1 MSNALAIAGVTA
13 VLRDLLNE
21 GMINHNIAAT
31 VGNVKITSDP
41 PDTIKTTGATADSRL
56 NLYMYRVTP
65 NQGWRNEGLPARGA
79 HGTRL
84 TNPALALDLHYL
96 LTAYGKEQFHTDILL
111 GYGMQLMHETPVL
124 VRDRIRQSLGGVAP
138 VSGSGVLPSTYPS
151 LAAADLAEQ
160 VEQIRITPEF
170 MNTEEMSKLWSA
182 MQASYRPTAAYM
194 ASVVLI
200 ASRRPAKS
208 ALPVRERNLA
218 VRALNRPVI
227 ESVAPQ
233 LVPAGGTLTLTGYNL
248 RGDITRVALGATEVT
263 PADPGYNEIRLT
275 VPGALR
281 SGVTTV
287 QVRHPV
293 DFGTAV
299 EPHRGVESN
308 VVACMVIP
316 SVSGVPATVARNADL
331 TLAVAPAVTDE
342 QKASLILNERSLDLP
357 PRAPGSPPL
366 TSLAFRIPADFP
378 VGSNLLRLRVDGAE
392 SALVLESDAVQPD
405 PLRKQY
411 TGPKVTVT

>member
-21 GMINHNIAAT
+21 GMINHNIASS

-41 PDTIKTTGATADSRL
+41 PDTIKTTGADADSRL

-65 NQGWRNEGLPARGA
+65 NQGWRNEGLPSRGA
-79 HGTRL
+79 NGTRL

-111 GYGMQLMHETPVL
+111 GYGMQLLHETPVL
-124 VRDRIRQSLGGVAP
+124 VRDRIRQSLGGAPP
-138 VSGSGVLPSTYPS
+138 VSGAGVLPSTYPA

-160 VEQIRITPEF
+160 VEQVRIAPEF

-200 ASRRPAKS
+200 ESRRPAKS
-208 ALPVRERNLA
+208 ALPVRQRNIA

-227 ESVAPQ
+227 ERVSPQ
-233 LVPAGGTLTLTGYNL
+233 LVAPGGTLVLEGFNL
-248 RGDITRVALGATEVT
+248 RGDITRVALGDIEVI
-263 PADPGYNEIRLT
+263 PGDPGYDRVEVV
-275 VPGALR
+275 VPA
-281 SGVTTV
+281 SVPAGVTTV

-293 DFGTAV
+293 DFGTAD

-308 VVACMVIP
+308 VIACMVTP
-316 SVSGVPATVARNADL
+316 AVSAVPASVARNTDL
-331 TLAVAPAVTDE
+331 TFTVSPAVGVN
-342 QKASLILNERSLDLP
+342 QKVSLILGQGSIDLP
-357 PRAPGSPPL
+357 PRAPGSPALTTLSFHIPL
-366 TSLAFRIPADFP
+366 DFP
-378 VGSNLLRLRVDGAE
+378 IGTHLLRLRVDGAE
-392 SALVLESDAVQPD
+392 SALQAESDAVQPD
-405 PLRKQY
+405 PLKKQY
-411 TGPKVTVT
+411 TGPKVSVT

>member
-1 MSNALAIAGVTA
+1 VSNALAIAGVTA

-21 GMINHNIAAT
+21 GLINHNIAST

-41 PDTIKTTGATADSRL
+41 PDIIKTTGTAADSRL

-65 NQGWRNEGLPARGA
+65 NPGWRNEGLPARGA
-79 HGTRL
+79 SGARL
-84 TNPALALDLHYL
+84 SNPPLALDLHYL

-111 GYGMQLMHETPVL
+111 GYGMQLLHETPVL
-124 VRDRIRQSLGGVAP
+124 VRDRIRQSLGGVPP
-138 VSGSGVLPSTYPS
+138 VSGADVLPSTYPT

-182 MQASYRPTAAYM
+182 MQASYRPTAAYV

-200 ASRRPAKS
+200 ESRRPAQA

-227 ESVAPQ
+227 ERASPQ
-233 LVPAGGTLTLTGYNL
+233 LVPSGGTLTLTGYNL
-248 RGDITRVALGATEVT
+248 RGDITRVALGAVEIV
-263 PADPGYNEIRLT
+263 PADPGYERIEIT
-275 VPGALR
+275 VPA
-281 SGVTTV
+281 SVPAGVTTL

-293 DFGTAV
+293 DFGTAT

-308 VVACMVIP
+308 VIACMVLP
-316 SVSGVPATVARNADL
+316 VVSGVPASVARNADL
-331 TLAVAPAVTDE
+331 TLTVAPAVRAQ
-342 QKASLILNERSLDLP
+342 QKATLILGQGSIDLP
-357 PRAPGSPPL
+357 PRAPGSPAL
-366 TSLAFRIPADFP
+366 ASLSFRIPADFP
-378 VGSNLLRLRVDGAE
+378 TGTQLLRVRVDGAD
-392 SALVLESDAVQPD
+392 SALEVESDGVQPD
-405 PLRKQY
+405 VLKKQY
-411 TGPKVTVT
+411 TGPQVNVT

>member
-21 GMINHNIAAT
+21 GMINHDIASS

-41 PDTIKTTGATADSRL
+41 PDTIKTTASAADSRL

-65 NQGWRNEGLPARGA
+65 NPGWRNEGLPARSADG
-79 HGTRL
+79 GRL
-84 TNPALALDLHYL
+84 GNPALALDLHYL

-111 GYGMQLMHETPVL
+111 GYGMQLLHETPVL
-124 VRDRIRQSLGGVAP
+124 VRDRIRQSLGGVPP
-138 VSGSGVLPSTYPS
+138 VAGAGVLPSTYPA

-160 VEQIRITPEF
+160 AEQIRIVPEF

-200 ASRRPAKS
+200 ESRRPAKS
-208 ALPVRERNLA
+208 ALPVRQRNLA

-227 ESVAPQ
+227 ERVAPQ
-233 LVPAGGTLTLTGYNL
+233 LVASGGTLVLQGYNL
-248 RGDITRVALGATEVT
+248 RGDITRVALGDIEIV
-263 PADPGYNEIRLT
+263 PDDPGYDRVEVV
-275 VPGALR
+275 VPA
-281 SGVTTV
+281 SVPAGVTTV

-293 DFGTAV
+293 DFGTAT

-308 VVACMVIP
+308 VIACMVIP
-316 SVSGVPATVARNADL
+316 AVSAVPASVARNADL
-331 TLAVAPAVTDE
+331 TFTVTPGVTVD
-342 QKASLILNERSLDLP
+342 QKASLILGERSIDLA
-357 PRAPGSPPL
+357 PRAPGSAPL
-366 TSLAFRIPADFP
+366 TTLTFRIPPDFP
-378 VGSNLLRLRVDGAE
+378 IGAHLLRLRVNGAD
-392 SALVLESDAVQPD
+392 SALAVESDAVQPD
-405 PLRKQY
+405 ALKKQY
-411 TGPKVTVT
+411 TAPQVGVT